1 MDKAQG
7 SEKNNG
13 NNISNNILTQEGNT
27 PQGNHFL
34 FTFEGTK
41 NISHFIALCL
51 TKWVHAHSQCT
62 APAALN
68 KNKIRRNN

>member
-13 NNISNNILTQEGNT
+13 NKISNNILTQEVYP
-27 PQGNHFL
+27 PQGNYSL
-34 FTFEGTK
+34 LTFEGTK
-41 NISHFIALCL
+41 NITHFIALCL
-51 TKWVHAHSQCT
+51 TKWVHAHLQCT

-68 KNKIRRNN
+68 IN